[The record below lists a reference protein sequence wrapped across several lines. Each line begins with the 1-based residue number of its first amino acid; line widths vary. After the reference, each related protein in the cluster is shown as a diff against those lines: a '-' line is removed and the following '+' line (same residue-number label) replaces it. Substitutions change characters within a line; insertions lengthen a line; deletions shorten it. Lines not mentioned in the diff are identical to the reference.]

1 MFLSITTTHHPATDL
16 GWLLHKRPDKV
27 QNFDI
32 AGGRAIV
39 FYPEATDE
47 RCTATLL
54 LDVDTVDLVR
64 TLNIPADRVALQQY
78 VNEKPYTASSFLTT
92 AIAKVYTSAMNGIC
106 NNRPELLDVK
116 MPFEVV
122 VSVIKVGG
130 KDGEAALKR
139 LFEPIGY
146 DVEAVQYPFDE
157 TFTEWGDS
165 PFFTVKLRNTL
176 TLSDLLQ
183 QLYVLLGVFDN
194 DKHYSIS
201 KQEIEKLMAKGDGWL
216 STHPQRDFI
225 TRRYLRNIGTLT
237 KMAMRHFEEEDAEKA
252 ENMAQNDIPNIGAER
267 ASLEEKRGEKA
278 AAKINLHQQR
288 LEAAA
293 EQLKKNGVRTVVDM
307 GCGEGRL
314 IRLLLKE
321 GQFNKILGV
330 DVSMRELQRAKQRLD
345 FDEMSPRMRERLD
358 LMQGS
363 VTYRD
368 RRIEG
373 FDGMALVEV
382 IEHLEVDRLAAMERV
397 VFEFAQPKTVVVT
410 TPNGEYN
417 VKYETLT
424 AGDFR
429 HDDHRFE
436 WTRPEFEAWAA
447 RIATNFGY
455 SVDFFPVGDFDEM
468 VGAPSQMG
476 VFRKNTEGV
485 KKADAN
491 PHQPKRV

>member
-1 MFLSITTTHHPATDL
+1 MFLSISTTHFPATDL

-27 QNFDI
+27 QTFDI

-39 FYPEATDE
+39 FYPEATDD

-64 TLNIPADRVALQQY
+64 TLNIPTDRVSLQQY

-106 NNRPELLDVK
+106 KDRPELLDVK
-116 MPFEVV
+116 MPFEVIL
-122 VSVIKVGG
+122 SVIRVGS
-130 KDGEAALKR
+130 KNGEALLKR

-146 DVEAVQYPFDE
+146 EVEANQYAFDE
-157 TFTEWGDS
+157 TFTDWGDS

-176 TLSDLLQ
+176 TISELLQ
-183 QLYVLLGVFDN
+183 QLYILLGVFDN

-201 KQEIEKLMAKGDGWL
+201 KQEIEKLMDKGDGWL
-216 STHPQRDFI
+216 TTHPQRDFI

-237 KMAMRHFEEEDAEKA
+237 KLAMRQFEEEDAEKA
-252 ENMAQNDIPNIGAER
+252 ENTEG
-267 ASLEEKRGEKA
+267 SFLEEPPKA
-278 AAKINLHQQR
+278 DHVIKINLHQQR

-293 EQLKKNGVRTVVDM
+293 EQLKKNGVKTVVDM

-314 IRLLLKE
+314 IRILLKD
-321 GQFNKILGV
+321 GQFDKILGV

-345 FDEMSPRMRERLD
+345 FDEMSPRMRERID
-358 LMQGS
+358 LIQGS

-373 FDGMALVEV
+373 YEGMALVEV
-382 IEHLEVDRLAAMERV
+382 IEHLDEDRLSAMERV
-397 VFEFAQPKTVVVT
+397 VFEFAQPQTVVVT

-417 VKYETLT
+417 IKYETLT

-436 WTRPEFEAWAA
+436 WTRPEFEAWANKTA
-447 RIATNFGY
+447 DNFGY
-455 SVDFFPVGDFDEM
+455 LVSFFPVGQFDAA
-468 VGAPSQMG
+468 VGSPSQMG
-476 VFRKNTEGV
+476 VFT
-485 KKADAN
+485 KK
-491 PHQPKRV
+491 

>member
-1 MFLSITTTHHPATDL
+1 MFLSITTTHKPATDL

-39 FYPEATDE
+39 FYPEATE
-47 RCTATLL
+47 ARCTATLL

-64 TLNIPADRVALQQY
+64 TLNIPTDRVSLQQY

-92 AIAKVYTSAMNGIC
+92 AIAKVYASAMNGVC
-106 NNRPELLDVK
+106 KDRPELLGVK

-122 VSVIKVGG
+122 VSVIRVGG
-130 KDGEAALKR
+130 KDGTAALKR

-146 DVEAVQYPFDE
+146 EVEAVQYPFDK
-157 TFTEWGDS
+157 TFSEWGDS
-165 PFFTVKLRNTL
+165 SFYTVKLRNTL
-176 TLSDLLQ
+176 TIRDLLQ

-201 KQEIEKLMAKGDGWL
+201 KQEIEKLMTKGDGWL
-216 STHPQRDFI
+216 STHPERDFI

-237 KMAMRHFEEEDAEKA
+237 KIAIRHFEEEDAEKA
-252 ENMAQNDIPNIGAER
+252 ENTEG
-267 ASLEEKRGEKA
+267 SLFEEKTEETPSV
-278 AAKINLHQQR
+278 KINLHQQR

-293 EQLKKNGVRTVVDM
+293 EQLKKNGAKTVVDM

-314 IRLLLKE
+314 MRLLLKE
-321 GQFNKILGV
+321 GQFDKILGV

-345 FDEMSPRMRERLD
+345 FDDMSPRMRERVD

-382 IEHLEVDRLAAMERV
+382 IEHLDLDRLSAMERV

-436 WTRPEFEAWAA
+436 WSRPEFEAWARKTA
-447 RIATNFGY
+447 ANFGY
-455 SVDFFPVGDFDEM
+455 SVTFFPVGDFDEN

-476 VFRKNTEGV
+476 VF
-485 KKADAN
+485 KK
-491 PHQPKRV
+491 V

>member
-1 MFLSITTTHHPATDL
+1 MFLSISTTHTPATDL

-27 QNFDI
+27 QTFDI

-64 TLNIPADRVALQQY
+64 TLNVPNDRVSLQQY

-92 AIAKVYTSAMNGIC
+92 AISKVYSSAMNGIC
-106 NNRPELLDVK
+106 KDRPELLGVK
-116 MPFEVV
+116 MPIEVV
-122 VSVIKVGG
+122 VSVIRAGLN
-130 KDGEAALKR
+130 GEAALR
-139 LFEPIGY
+139 RQFEPIGY
-146 DVEAVQYPFDE
+146 EVEVEQYNFDE
-157 TFTEWGDS
+157 TFTEWGKS
-165 PFFTVKLRNTL
+165 PFFTLKLRHTV
-176 TLSDLLQ
+176 TISELLQ
-183 QLYVLLGVFDN
+183 HLYVLLGVFDN

-216 STHPQRDFI
+216 STHPQREFI

-237 KMAMRHFEEEDAEKA
+237 KLAMRQFEEEDAEKA
-252 ENMAQNDIPNIGAER
+252 EIALNTEGVAV
-267 ASLEEKRGEKA
+267 EEKVAEKA
-278 AAKINLHQQR
+278 EKKINLHQQR

-293 EQLKKNGVRTVVDM
+293 EQLKKHGVKTVVDM

-321 GQFNKILGV
+321 GQFDKILGV

-345 FDEMSPRMRERLD
+345 FEDMSPRMRERLD

-382 IEHLEVDRLAAMERV
+382 IEHLDEDRLSAMERV
-397 VFEFAQPKTVVVT
+397 VFEFAQPKTVVIT

-417 VKYETLT
+417 VKYETLS

-436 WTRPEFEAWAA
+436 WSRPEFEAWANKA
-447 RIATNFGY
+447 AAHFGY
-455 SVDFFPVGDFDEM
+455 SVDFFPVGDFDET

-476 VFRKNTEGV
+476 VFNKTN
-485 KKADAN
+485 
-491 PHQPKRV
+491 

>member
-1 MFLSITTTHHPATDL
+1 MFLSISTTHFPATDL

-27 QNFDI
+27 QSFDI

-39 FYPEATDE
+39 FYPEASDA

-64 TLNIPADRVALQQY
+64 TLNIPSDRISLQQY

-92 AIAKVYTSAMNGIC
+92 ALSKVYSSAMNGTC
-106 NNRPELLDVK
+106 KDRPELLDVA

-122 VSVIKVGG
+122 VSVIRAGSSNG
-130 KDGEAALKR
+130 DAQIKR
-139 LFEPIGY
+139 LFEPLGY
-146 DVEAVQYPFDE
+146 EIETVPYAFDE
-157 TFTEWGDS
+157 TFTEWGNS

-176 TLSDLLQ
+176 TVSDLLQ

-201 KQEIEKLMAKGDGWL
+201 KQEIDKLMDKGDGWL

-237 KMAMRHFEEEDAEKA
+237 KLAMRQFEEEDAEKG
-252 ENMAQNDIPNIGAER
+252 ENTEG
-267 ASLEEKRGEKA
+267 SLFEEVKPQKSL
-278 AAKINLHQQR
+278 AKINLHQQR

-293 EQLKKNGVRTVVDM
+293 EQLKKNGVKTVVDM

-314 IRLLLKE
+314 IRILLKD
-321 GQFNKILGV
+321 GQFDKILGV
-330 DVSMRELQRAKQRLD
+330 DVSMRELQKAKQRLD

-382 IEHLEVDRLAAMERV
+382 IEHLDEDRLSAMSRV
-397 VFEFAQPKTVVVT
+397 VFEFAQPRTVVIT

-417 VKYETLT
+417 VKYETLL

-436 WTRPEFEAWAA
+436 WSRPEFEAWAHKT
-447 RIATNFGY
+447 ATHFGY
-455 SVDFFPVGDFDEM
+455 SVDFFPVGDFDET

-476 VFRKNTEGV
+476 VF
-485 KKADAN
+485 KKC
-491 PHQPKRV
+491 

>member
-1 MFLSITTTHHPATDL
+1 MFLSITTTHKPATDL
-16 GWLLHKRPDKV
+16 GWLLHKHPDKI

-39 FYPEATDE
+39 FYPEATED

-64 TLNIPADRVALQQY
+64 TLNVPADRVALQQY

-92 AIAKVYTSAMNGIC
+92 AIAKVYTSAMNGVC
-106 NNRPELLDVK
+106 KDRPELVATK

-122 VSVIKVGG
+122 VSVIRANSSS
-130 KDGEAALKR
+130 GEAALKR
-139 LFEPIGY
+139 LFGPLGY
-146 DVEAVQYPFDE
+146 EIEATQYPFDE
-157 TFTEWGDS
+157 TFGEWGDS

-176 TLSDLLQ
+176 TISDLLQ
-183 QLYVLLGVFDN
+183 HLYVLLGVFDN

-201 KQEIEKLMAKGDGWL
+201 KQEIEKLMDKGDGWL
-216 STHPQRDFI
+216 STHPERDFI

-237 KMAMRHFEEEDAEKA
+237 KLAMRHFEEEDAEKG
-252 ENMAQNDIPNIGAER
+252 ENTEGG
-267 ASLEEKRGEKA
+267 SVGETPTETQ
-278 AAKINLHQQR
+278 KIKVNLHQQR

-293 EQLKKNGVRTVVDM
+293 EQLKQNGVKKVVDM

-321 GQFNKILGV
+321 GQFDKILGV

-345 FDEMSPRMRERLD
+345 FEEMSPRMRERLD

-382 IEHLEVDRLAAMERV
+382 IEHLDLDRLSAMERV

-436 WTRPEFEAWAA
+436 WSRPEFETWARKTA
-447 RIATNFGY
+447 LNFGY
-455 SVDFFPVGDFDEM
+455 SVTFFPVGDVDAI

-476 VFRKNTEGV
+476 VF
-485 KKADAN
+485 KKF
-491 PHQPKRV
+491 

>member
-1 MFLSITTTHHPATDL
+1 MFLSISTTHTPATDL

-54 LDVDTVDLVR
+54 LYVDTVDLVR
-64 TLNIPADRVALQQY
+64 TLNIPNDRVSLQQY

-92 AIAKVYTSAMNGIC
+92 ALSKVYSSAMNGVC
-106 NNRPELLDVK
+106 NNRPELLDIK

-122 VSVIKVGG
+122 VSVIRVGG

-139 LFEPIGY
+139 LFEPLGY
-146 DVEAVQYPFDE
+146 VVETVQYAFDDQ
-157 TFTEWGDS
+157 FTEWGDS

-237 KMAMRHFEEEDAEKA
+237 KLAMRHFEEEDAEKA
-252 ENMAQNDIPNIGAER
+252 EDAENTEGV
-267 ASLEEKRGEKA
+267 SLKENRNEKA
-278 AAKINLHQQR
+278 TEKINLHQQR

-314 IRLLLKE
+314 IRLLLKD
-321 GQFNKILGV
+321 GQFDKILGV

-382 IEHLEVDRLAAMERV
+382 IEHLDVDRLSAMERV

-447 RIATNFGY
+447 KTATHFGY
-455 SVDFFPVGDFDEM
+455 SVAFFPVGNFDEA

-476 VFRKNTEGV
+476 VFKKNTEGAYFQ
-485 KKADAN
+485 K
-491 PHQPKRV
+491 

>member
-1 MFLSITTTHHPATDL
+1 MFLSISTTHSPATDL

-27 QNFDI
+27 QTFDI

-39 FYPEATDE
+39 FYPEATE
-47 RCTATLL
+47 VRCTATLL

-64 TLNIPADRVALQQY
+64 TLNIPSDRISLQQY

-92 AIAKVYTSAMNGIC
+92 AISKVYSSAMNGLC
-106 NNRPELLDVK
+106 KDRPELLDVK

-122 VSVIKVGG
+122 VSVIRVSSKN
-130 KDGEAALKR
+130 GEAALKR
-139 LFEPIGY
+139 LFEPLGY
-146 DVEAVQYPFDE
+146 EVEAQQYAFDE

-176 TLSDLLQ
+176 TISDLLQ

-216 STHPQRDFI
+216 STHPQREFI

-237 KMAMRHFEEEDAEKA
+237 KLAMRQFEEEDVEKA
-252 ENMAQNDIPNIGAER
+252 ENSEITEGVVF
-267 ASLEEKRGEKA
+267 EEKPVEKPT
-278 AAKINLHQQR
+278 AKINLHQQR

-293 EQLKKNGVRTVVDM
+293 EQLKKSGVKSVVDM

-321 GQFNKILGV
+321 GQFDRILGV

-368 RRIEG
+368 RRLEG
-373 FDGMALVEV
+373 FEGMALVEV
-382 IEHLEVDRLAAMERV
+382 IEHLDEDRLSSMERV

-436 WTRPEFEAWAA
+436 WSRPEFEAWATKA
-447 RIATNFGY
+447 ATQFGY
-455 SVDFFPVGDFDEM
+455 SVTFFPVGDFDEA

-476 VFRKNTEGV
+476 VFKKN
-485 KKADAN
+485 
-491 PHQPKRV
+491 